1 MHRPLEYRVG
11 YKDIAKDGESSVYK
25 GRGDVRPARLNLV
38 WGISAKYYSNV
49 LFNRLD
55 MQIKNISLKN
65 FRNHSYRNFDFSNN
79 LNVITGENAVGKTNI
94 VEAIYYLSLGRSF
107 RANDDSELIKRNHE
121 RAEINATILEGE
133 LTRKIKV
140 NITKNGRAILINGKN
155 ISKLSELSKCI
166 NVILFQPKDVMLFSG
181 PPRDRRNFLDI
192 SISKKSAMYL
202 DYISRYDKVLKERN
216 DLLKSEKVDRTL
228 LDVTTEMLVKLSGS
242 IISYRQMYVKDI
254 NDILNK
260 ITRALTGV
268 KETFEVKYYPFVPYD
283 ADFNEN
289 AKKAFK
295 RAEEGDFKHKQTS
308 IGVHREDISI
318 SLNGRDIATFGSQG
332 ENRIAALALKLSP
345 YFLIEDKDKKPIV
358 VLDDVMSE
366 LDQKHQERLIKFL
379 RKFNQVFITATKLDI
394 PDCNH
399 LLIKQ
404 EEKEVF

>member
-1 MHRPLEYRVG
+1 
-11 YKDIAKDGESSVYK
+11 
-25 GRGDVRPARLNLV
+25 
-38 WGISAKYYSNV
+38 
-49 LFNRLD
+49 
-55 MQIKNISLKN
+55 MQIKNLGLRN
-65 FRNHSYRNFDFSNN
+65 FRNHAYLNFEFSNN
-79 LNVITGENAVGKTNI
+79 LNVLTGPNAVGKTNI

-107 RANDDSELIKRNHE
+107 RANEDNALIKRNQDN
-121 RAEINATILEGE
+121 AEISAVISEGE
-133 LTRKIKV
+133 LTRKIKIKISKTGRT
-140 NITKNGRAILINGKN
+140 ITINGKS
-155 ISKLSELSKCI
+155 ISKLSELAKCV

-192 SISKKSAMYL
+192 SISKKSAVYF
-202 DYISRYDKVLKERN
+202 DYISRYEKVLKERN
-216 DLLKSEKVDRTL
+216 DLLKSDKVDQTL
-228 LDVTTEMLVKLSGS
+228 LDVTTELLVKLSGS

-260 ITRALTGV
+260 ITRALTGN
-268 KETFEVKYYPFVPYD
+268 KETFEVKYYPFVAYD
-283 ADFNEN
+283 SNFTEN

-295 RAEEGDFKHKQTS
+295 HAEESDFKHKQTS

>member
-1 MHRPLEYRVG
+1 
-11 YKDIAKDGESSVYK
+11 
-25 GRGDVRPARLNLV
+25 
-38 WGISAKYYSNV
+38 
-49 LFNRLD
+49 

-155 ISKLSELSKCI
+155 ISKLSELSKCV

-260 ITRALTGV
+260 ITRALTGA
-268 KETFEVKYYPFVPYD
+268 KETFEVTYYPFVPYD

-295 RAEEGDFKHKQTS
+295 RAEESDFKHK
-308 IGVHREDISI
+308 
-318 SLNGRDIATFGSQG
+318 
-332 ENRIAALALKLSP
+332 
-345 YFLIEDKDKKPIV
+345 
-358 VLDDVMSE
+358 
-366 LDQKHQERLIKFL
+366 
-379 RKFNQVFITATKLDI
+379 
-394 PDCNH
+394 
-399 LLIKQ
+399 
-404 EEKEVF
+404 

>member
-1 MHRPLEYRVG
+1 
-11 YKDIAKDGESSVYK
+11 
-25 GRGDVRPARLNLV
+25 
-38 WGISAKYYSNV
+38 
-49 LFNRLD
+49 
-55 MQIKNISLKN
+55 MQIKNLGLRN
-65 FRNHSYRNFDFSNN
+65 FRNHAYLNFEFSNN
-79 LNVITGENAVGKTNI
+79 LNVLTGPNAVGKTNI
-94 VEAIYYLSLGRSF
+94 VEAIYHLSLGRSF
-107 RANDDSELIKRNHE
+107 RANDDGALIKRNQDN
-121 RAEINATILEGE
+121 AEISAVINEGE
-133 LTRKIKV
+133 LTRKIKIKISKTGRT
-140 NITKNGRAILINGKN
+140 ITINGKS
-155 ISKLSELSKCI
+155 ISKLSELAKCV

-192 SISKKSAMYL
+192 SISKKSTVYF
-202 DYISRYDKVLKERN
+202 DYISRYEKVLKERN
-216 DLLKSEKVDRTL
+216 DLLKSEKVDQTL
-228 LDVTTEMLVKLSGS
+228 LDVTTELLVKLSGS

-260 ITRALTGV
+260 ITRALTGN
-268 KETFEVKYYPFVPYD
+268 KETFEVKYYPFVAYD
-283 ADFNEN
+283 SNFTEN

-295 RAEEGDFKHKQTS
+295 HAEESDFKHKQTS

>member
-1 MHRPLEYRVG
+1 ML
-11 YKDIAKDGESSVYK
+11 
-25 GRGDVRPARLNLV
+25 
-38 WGISAKYYSNV
+38 
-49 LFNRLD
+49 
-55 MQIKNISLKN
+55 IKKISLKN
-65 FRNHSYRNFDFSNN
+65 FRNHNSLSFDFSDH
-79 LNVITGENAVGKTNI
+79 LNVLTGLNAVGKTNV

-107 RANDDSELIKRNHE
+107 RTNEDIELINKNHE
-121 RAEINATILEGE
+121 KAEIDAIILEGE
-133 LTRKIKV
+133 LTRKIKII
-140 NITKNGRAILINGKN
+140 ITKTGRMVMINGKS
-155 ISKLSELSKCI
+155 ISKLSELSKCV
-166 NVILFQPKDVMLFSG
+166 NVILFQPKDVQLFSG

-192 SISKKSAMYL
+192 SISKKSSIYL
-202 DYISRYDKVLKERN
+202 DYISRYEKVLKERN
-216 DLLKSEKVDRTL
+216 DLLKSDNIDQTL
-228 LDVTTEMLVKLSGS
+228 LDVTTELLIKLSGS

-345 YFLIEDKDKKPIV
+345 YFLIEDKDKKPII

>member
-1 MHRPLEYRVG
+1 
-11 YKDIAKDGESSVYK
+11 
-25 GRGDVRPARLNLV
+25 
-38 WGISAKYYSNV
+38 
-49 LFNRLD
+49 

-107 RANDDSELIKRNHE
+107 RANEDSELIKRNHE
-121 RAEINATILEGE
+121 RAEINATISEGE

-155 ISKLSELSKCI
+155 ISKLSELSKCV

-181 PPRDRRNFLDI
+181 PPRD
-192 SISKKSAMYL
+192 
-202 DYISRYDKVLKERN
+202 RN

-345 YFLIEDKDKKPIV
+345 YFLIEDKDKKPII